1 MLFRSRTG
9 EIEVGNWGF
18 DRSSV
23 VKADPG
29 RWLGTITDGPW
40 APTYGNWYAK
50 APFKQE
56 EPPADHPIRKIW
68 DLWEKVQVE
77 PDEARRNALFQD
89 LLNVHKAA
97 PNVVGI
103 VGEIVAPMIVSNAFG
118 NVLDGYIAD
127 DTLRDYG
134 LVNPQQFTRWMWD
147 SFVDAA
153 EWVMV
158 PNVIGMSLHA
168 DGGMMASK
176 PYAAGGAYIDRMSNY
191 CKGCAYDRT
200 KRVGDDAC
208 PFTTL
213 YWDFLLRHADR

>member
-1 MLFRSRTG
+1 MVKGYWEAIGIRATMKQVERSLYEEHCRTG

-134 LVNPQQFTRWMWD
+134 LVNPQQFTLGK
-147 SFVDAA
+147 A
-153 EWVMV
+153 
-158 PNVIGMSLHA
+158 
-168 DGGMMASK
+168 
-176 PYAAGGAYIDRMSNY
+176 
-191 CKGCAYDRT
+191 
-200 KRVGDDAC
+200 
-208 PFTTL
+208 
-213 YWDFLLRHADR
+213 